1 MSNTFGL
8 FSPEEWPKKVVL
20 FVVESDP
27 LRVLICIWLL
37 FVPKM
42 IVLHRCLSLP
52 RFLSFSAIG
61 GSNRMKNRLV
71 IAIGRQKFY
80 NAQLSQGIA
89 KLALVYVAIDVWSGL
104 GRVLERRT
112 SG

>member
-1 MSNTFGL
+1 
-8 FSPEEWPKKVVL
+8 
-20 FVVESDP
+20 
-27 LRVLICIWLL
+27 
-37 FVPKM
+37 M
-42 IVLHRCLSLP
+42 IVLHKCLSLP

-61 GSNRMKNRLV
+61 GSNRMKNSLRRLV

-80 NAQLSQGIA
+80 NAQRSQGIA
-89 KLALVYVAIDVWSGL
+89 KLALVYVAIDAWSGL